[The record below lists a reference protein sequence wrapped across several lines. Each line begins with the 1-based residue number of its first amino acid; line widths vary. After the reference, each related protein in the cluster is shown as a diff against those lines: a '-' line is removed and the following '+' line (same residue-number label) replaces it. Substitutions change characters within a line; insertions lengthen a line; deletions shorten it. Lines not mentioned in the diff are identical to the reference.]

1 MYQTLWLIFL
11 FLAIHPIKAQDAE
24 LDSLIN
30 LLAHEDDK
38 HKRGELYLDLATYYE
53 YSDLIK
59 SYDYILKVREIAD
72 KYNIEQ
78 LHSKTNLFISNLLIK
93 QGKYNEAL
101 SHLNKELCQLNE
113 QEAGFKYVG
122 LLINIGAIYYQIKQY
137 DKALIHFHK
146 AKELFEAGAI
156 SIEDE
161 QYPQI
166 FIGIYNNIANV
177 YDELNDNPQA
187 LVYYIDALEVA
198 IAYKAYEHIGVI
210 NKNIGDLYIEM
221 DRHDDALPFITESIK
236 IRKQINDNSGLA
248 TSYYVLGLYY
258 YETGQEDKAINAYK
272 ISLDFGIKANAWL
285 SITET
290 AKTISVYYKSRES
303 YKETYDYF
311 ELYHQYND
319 SLLIQNSEKQ
329 RLATEFD
336 FKLQRR
342 QKEWDEKRKKEQ
354 YLYILIGA
362 GLLVLAA
369 ILLLLYFLSKA
380 REKRIRLE
388 KKNLK
393 LENANLEQDLH
404 LKRKE
409 LTTNV
414 MYLVRK
420 NELIKEVSNRLM
432 DTLGNFKPENQ
443 KLIQSIMVELQQSLD
458 NDIWEEFELRFN
470 QVHSDFYDRL
480 RERFPDLTPNEVK
493 LSAFLRLNMSSK
505 EISAITHQSI
515 RSIEVARTRL
525 RKKLD
530 LTNTD
535 VGLVAFL
542 NKF

>member
-1 MYQTLWLIFL
+1 M
-11 FLAIHPIKAQDAE
+11 IHSVKGQNSE

-30 LLAHEDDK
+30 VLAHEDDNL
-38 HKRGELYLDLATYYE
+38 KRGELYLDLATYYE
-53 YSDLIK
+53 YSDLIR

-78 LHSKTNLFISNLLIK
+78 LHSKTKLFISNLLIK

-101 SHLNKELCQLNE
+101 THLNKELSQLKE

-122 LLINIGAIYYQIKQY
+122 LLINIGAIYYQIKQF
-137 DKALIHFHK
+137 DKALKHFHK
-146 AKELFEAGAI
+146 AKELFDAGAVK
-156 SIEDE
+156 EQE
-161 QYPQI
+161 VQYPQI
-166 FIGIYNNIANV
+166 FIGIYNNLANV

-187 LVYYIDALEVA
+187 LVYYHEALDVA
-198 IAYKAYEHIGVI
+198 VTYKIYESIGVI
-210 NKNIGDLYIEM
+210 SKNIGDLYIEM
-221 DRHDDALPFITESIK
+221 GRHADALPFIKKSVQ
-236 IRKQINDNSGLA
+236 IREQINDNSGLA
-248 TSYYVLGLYY
+248 TSYFLLGLYY
-258 YETGQEDKAINAYK
+258 FEVDQEDRALDAYK
-272 ISLDFGIKANAWL
+272 TSLKFGIKANAWL

-290 AKTISVYYKSRES
+290 AKALSMYYKSKDI
-303 YKETYDYF
+303 YNKAYGYF

-329 RLATEFD
+329 RQATEFD
-336 FKLQRR
+336 FKLQQR
-342 QKEWDEKRKKEQ
+342 QKEWDETLKKER
-354 YLYILIGA
+354 YLSILIGV
-362 GLLVLAA
+362 GLLVVAA
-369 ILLLLYFLSKA
+369 FLLLLFSLSKA
-380 REKRIRLE
+380 RERRIGLE

-393 LENANLEQDLH
+393 LLNANLEHDLH

-420 NELIKEVSNRLM
+420 NELIKEVANRLM

-480 RERFPDLTPNEVK
+480 REQFANLTPNEVK

-525 RKKLD
+525 RKKLA
-530 LTNTD
+530 LTNTE